1 MAGGCGCGQGT
12 FDGQSAAYRRVLM
25 VVIALNAS
33 MFLVEIASGLAAQ
46 SMALKADAMDFL
58 GDTLTYSL
66 SLLVIG
72 KSLAWRTRAALI
84 KGASLAAGGALV
96 LALAIWRAVVGG
108 SPDAHVM
115 GVVGA
120 LALATNIAAALL
132 LLRFRNGDANVRSVW
147 LCSRNDAIGNVAV
160 IAAAAAV
167 MASGNLW
174 PDLLVAAA
182 LASLFLHSAIRIV
195 RQALSER
202 QQQQGH
208 AAGHP
213 APVAAPPATAT
224 PMSRRGSMP
233 DRRPGDVRRP
243 LRIKRSLGSGPHL
256 RILRFGGI
264 GKRRAHIVIARE
276 APQHVERG

>member
-1 MAGGCGCGQGT
+1 MAHGCGCGQVK

-25 VVIALNAS
+25 IVIVLNAS
-33 MFLVEIASGLAAQ
+33 MFLVEIISGLAAQ

-72 KSLAWRTRAALI
+72 RSLAWRTRAALL
-84 KGASLAAGGALV
+84 KGISLAAGGAIV
-96 LALAIWRAVVGG
+96 LALALWRAAAGG

-160 IAAAAAV
+160 MGAAAAV
-167 MASGNLW
+167 LASGSRW
-174 PDLLVAAA
+174 PDLMVAAA
-182 LASLFLHSAIRIV
+182 MASLFLHSAIRII

-202 QQQQGH
+202 QQQQPHRH
-208 AAGHP
+208 AA
-213 APVAAPPATAT
+213 AAPGAAPAAE
-224 PMSRRGSMP
+224 PR
-233 DRRPGDVRRP
+233 
-243 LRIKRSLGSGPHL
+243 LYE
-256 RILRFGGI
+256 
-264 GKRRAHIVIARE
+264 RAGAQ
-276 APQHVERG
+276 A

>member
-1 MAGGCGCGQGT
+1 MAGGCGCGQAA
-12 FDGQSAAYRRVLM
+12 FDGQSAAYRRALV
-25 VVIALNAS
+25 VVIVLNAS
-33 MFLVEIASGLAAQ
+33 MFLVELVSGLAAQ

-84 KGASLAAGGALV
+84 KGVSLAAGGAIV
-96 LALAIWRAVVGG
+96 LALAVWRAVVGG

-132 LLRFRNGDANVRSVW
+132 LLRYRNGDANVRSVW

-160 IAAAAAV
+160 IAAAALV
-167 MASGNLW
+167 MASGSLW
-174 PDLLVAAA
+174 PDLVVAAA
-182 LASLFLHSAIRIV
+182 MASLFLHSAMRIV

-202 QQQQGH
+202 QQQH
-208 AAGHP
+208 REAGHP
-213 APVAAPPATAT
+213 PRPAAPAAACDRYEPARLDA
-224 PMSRRGSMP
+224 
-233 DRRPGDVRRP
+233 
-243 LRIKRSLGSGPHL
+243 
-256 RILRFGGI
+256 
-264 GKRRAHIVIARE
+264 
-276 APQHVERG
+276 